1 MIETITQDLSALGTS
16 GANKVLARRKVLS
29 LSTSQ
34 LDKRLKNGEVQRRFK
49 RFMDKGLP
57 TGAGKHIP
65 CDEATALEEAINQV
79 FLAPGTD
86 YNPADGRPYQS
97 FCVNPA
103 VMARFKRF
111 NSGKDSALRVDRW
124 VGSVSDVAKLLRS
137 AEKDEL
143 AQLLT
148 AELAGRND
156 TGSARTVVTDAII
169 EALAAKGADG
179 RSAADK
185 TGVSDEDR
193 AAMIADEE

>member
-29 LSTSQ
+29 LSTAQ
-34 LDKRLKNGEVQRRFK
+34 LDKRLKNGEVQRRFQ
-49 RFMDKGLP
+49 RFMEKGLP
-57 TGAGKHIP
+57 
-65 CDEATALEEAINQV
+65 
-79 FLAPGTD
+79 
-86 YNPADGRPYQS
+86 
-97 FCVNPA
+97 
-103 VMARFKRF
+103 
-111 NSGKDSALRVDRW
+111 
-124 VGSVSDVAKLLRS
+124 
-137 AEKDEL
+137 
-143 AQLLT
+143 
-148 AELAGRND
+148 